1 MIVSALDAYSYAYDC
16 FPKFPWDWKVADN
29 FTWKEVFANEILTD
43 GTPILEVFENAVQLA
58 KQLQIIRTKLGK
70 PIHVHCWV
78 RQVKHN
84 KRAGSKAKRSP
95 HINGRAV
102 DFHVEGMADSDVR
115 KKILEMNL
123 PVRVEANT
131 NGWVHIDIGNSYT
144 KNYTWGLFYP

>member
-1 MIVSALDAYSYAYDC
+1 MIVSALDAYSYAYDY

-29 FTWKEVFANEILTD
+29 FTWKEVFANEIMTD

-78 RQVKHN
+78 RQV
-84 KRAGSKAKRSP
+84 
-95 HINGRAV
+95 
-102 DFHVEGMADSDVR
+102 R

-131 NGWVHIDIGNSYT
+131 NGWVHIDIGNSYI